1 MQQTSTILAPPM
13 TTQQKQQGT
22 GFGSAVAPPPSPRG
36 IPMVAGPASQSK
48 LKKPNVAPPQQQK
61 IQGIGGAGAGAGPV
75 PVSSSA
81 RAMAA
86 VAEKA
91 AAAET
96 EDEARARE
104 RAAAEQIAH
113 EDARKD
119 FVTPLASVEDAIS
132 RYARLPC
139 ADQSPPPP
147 SAISPLRAAS
157 LLLSCFFFFLD

>member
-1 MQQTSTILAPPM
+1 MAAGPRLAMQKPSTILAPPL

-36 IPMVAGPASQSK
+36 IPMVAGPRPASQTK
-48 LKKPNVAPPQQQK
+48 RKKPNVAPPQQQK
-61 IQGIGGAGAGAGPV
+61 IQGFGGAGAAAGPA

-132 RYARLPC
+132 
-139 ADQSPPPP
+139 S
-147 SAISPLRAAS
+147 SSLR
-157 LLLSCFFFFLD
+157 